1 MTHDKVTIKI
11 SGVRI
16 CLRGSVRSIGRAA
29 RRYSPYVVSGRADV
43 TLDWTEGVPPRS
55 PHWPNPSVLDG
66 EGGRLVIS
74 RRDFHGEVEGRRG
87 QFVTQPKLLAL
98 DSFLRVLMTEILA
111 KRGGVLFHSVGIGTR
126 LFPGRSD
133 AGKTTLASLAPK
145 QSVLSD
151 EIVAVLPTVK
161 GFVLHATPFWGSFR
175 RGTNT
180 DRKPLRAIFFLH
192 RRRKERID
200 RVTSSEALM
209 RILECLL
216 CFCDDDARAELLLK
230 ICSNLVQS
238 VPVFTLSYHVGK
250 TDFQMLEQRLG
261 EACPSSC

>member
-1 MTHDKVTIKI
+1 MTQEKIIIKI

-16 CLRGSVRSIGRAA
+16 CLRGSARSILRAA
-29 RRYSPYVVSGRADV
+29 KRYSPYVVSGRSDV

-55 PHWPNPSVLDG
+55 AHWPNPSVFDG
-66 EGGRLVIS
+66 EGGRFVIS

-87 QFVTQPKLLAL
+87 HFVTQPKLLAL

-111 KRGGVLFHSVGIGTR
+111 RRGGVLLHSVGIGTR

-145 QSVLSD
+145 RSVLSD
-151 EIVAVLPTVK
+151 EIVAVLPSHK

-180 DRKPLRAIFFLH
+180 DRKAIRAIFFLH
-192 RRRKERID
+192 RKRKERID
-200 RVTSSEALM
+200 RITSSEALM

-216 CFCDDDARAELLLK
+216 CFRDDDARAGMLLK
-230 ICSNLVQS
+230 ICADLVQS
-238 VPVFTLSYHVGK
+238 VPVFTLSYNAFSTGYQ
-250 TDFQMLEQRLG
+250 TLEQRLG